1 MSLRLLLLLVLP
13 VLLVAGCAR
22 DRLSLDPAHRLNFST
37 DTLTFDTVFT
47 TLGSAT
53 RYFTVV
59 NPHDKKIRIS
69 HLRLAGGDQSPFRL
83 NIDGQPASEL
93 HDVEIPANDSIYV
106 FVAVTIDP
114 NSDNNPFVVY
124 DSVLFETNGNEQR
137 VVLQAWGQNAHF
149 FYGQVIGT
157 QEWYNDKPYVII
169 HSILVD
175 TNATLTIHSGCRIYL
190 HADSRFYVAGTLRVL
205 GQKGDSVQFRG
216 DRLEPYFVDLP
227 GNWQGI
233 HLLKTSKDNL
243 IEYAVIKESIVGIRV
258 DSLKVTAA
266 PKLTLRNS
274 IIRLT
279 LSSGL
284 LGITADIYAENCLI
298 HSCGEWNV
306 QLEYGGNYEFQNCT
320 FANASTI
327 VTQHQKPVLRMSN
340 YYYYRDELG
349 DQYLPA
355 NLNAFFGNC
364 IIYGTLSNEV
374 DRDAI
379 AAATFNYT
387 FRNCLLQLA
396 DTVNINQPS
405 FINVIK
411 NQNPLFVSPD
421 YDKQNYRLQA
431 QSPCINT
438 GYDNGVSTDLDGRP
452 RVLPPDLGCYEF
464 VE

>member
-1 MSLRLLLLLVLP
+1 MFALRLIGLLLCMAVIGGCQRD
-13 VLLVAGCAR
+13 LLTT
-22 DRLSLDPAHRLNFST
+22 DPDHRLDFST

-47 TLGSAT
+47 SLGSAT
-53 RYFTVV
+53 RYFVIR
-59 NPHDKKIRIS
+59 NPNDKKIRIS
-69 HLRLAGGDQSPFRL
+69 SLRLAGGTLSPFRL
-83 NIDGQPASEL
+83 NVDGQPATEL
-93 HDVEIPANDSIYV
+93 SDVELPAGDSIYV
-106 FVAVTIDP
+106 FVAVTINP
-114 NSDNNPFVVY
+114 NDENNPFVVY
-124 DSVLFETNGNEQR
+124 DSVVMETNGNLQR

-149 FYGQVIGT
+149 FYASIIGT
-157 QEWYNDKPYVII
+157 QDWYNDKPYVII

-175 TNATLTIHSGCRIYL
+175 TQATLTIHPGCRIYL

-205 GQKGDSVQFRG
+205 GQPGDSVVFRG

-233 HLLKTSKDNL
+233 HLLKTSKDNVV
-243 IEYAVIKESIVGIRV
+243 EYAVIKESIVGIRV
-258 DSLKVTAA
+258 DSLKVTAY

-340 YYYYRDELG
+340 YYYYRLQGVDY
-349 DQYLPA
+349 YLPA
-355 NLNAFFGNC
+355 DLNATFGNC
-364 IIYGTLSNEV
+364 IIYGTLNNEL

-379 AAATFNYT
+379 SGAAFNYS
-387 FRNCLLQLA
+387 FRNCLMQLA
-396 DTVNINQPS
+396 DTVNINQPQ
-405 FINVIK
+405 FVDVIK
-411 NQNPLFVSPD
+411 NANPLFVSPD
-421 YDKQNYRLQA
+421 YEKQDYRLQA
-431 QSPCINT
+431 QSPCIDA
-438 GYDNGVSTDLDGRP
+438 GYDNGVLTDLDGRLRTP
-452 RVLPPDLGCYEF
+452 PPDIGCYEF
-464 VE
+464 F